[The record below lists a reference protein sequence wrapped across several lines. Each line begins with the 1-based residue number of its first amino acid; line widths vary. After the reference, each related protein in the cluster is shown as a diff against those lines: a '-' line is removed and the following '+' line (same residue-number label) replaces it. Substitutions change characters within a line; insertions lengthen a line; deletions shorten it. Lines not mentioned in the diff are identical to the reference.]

1 MRDPIEER
9 LARMRPAPVPNA
21 AMARLIAAR
30 PQPATPRPSRSRMIP
45 AWFGW
50 AVITCIIVA
59 LAGVSGPVFKVI
71 KARTARAA
79 LARATTPVTQTSR
92 VFLPVE
98 QRNYLVRTDDLG
110 IVDADSP
117 NPVRLVR
124 TIWVDDATF
133 RGTDGIS
140 SARLT
145 QPRERIIPV
154 ALEIY

>member
-1 MRDPIEER
+1 
-9 LARMRPAPVPNA
+9 
-21 AMARLIAAR
+21 
-30 PQPATPRPSRSRMIP
+30 MIP
-45 AWFGW
+45 AWLGW
-50 AVITCIIVA
+50 AAITCIFVA
-59 LAGVSGPVFKVI
+59 LAGVSIPVYDAL
-71 KARTARAA
+71 KARSVLAHRPA
-79 LARATTPVTQTSR
+79 LASTIAPTPESAR
-92 VFLPVE
+92 IFLPVE

-133 RGTDGIS
+133 RGADGIS